1 MHTLE
6 IIQNRI
12 DTLKTQRDNDTMPQ
26 NVQLYEFAIRQLE
39 LVKKAV
45 EVKSKGKR

>member
-1 MHTLE
+1 MHSLK
-6 IIQNRI
+6 IINSRI
-12 DTLKTQRDNDTMPQ
+12 DTLKAQRDNDTMPQ

-45 EVKSKGKR
+45 EVKAKSKR